1 MRGRQLLKLLPPS
14 GRDLCKDWPH
24 PLSPSRHS
32 TRWETQCVWSQ
43 DSQHRHRL
51 RRRGQVRVT
60 ASDVALDFWFE
71 IFVIQLEYS
80 GTKCYWWN
88 HRKACGHV
96 LDSLLAPRTTF
107 IQIGL
112 QSDSSIRMILA
123 RSFKKCTKAR
133 DTILLGKS
141 STTRL
146 VLLLFAETKTST
158 LKLLVVL
165 ITRQL

>member
-1 MRGRQLLKLLPPS
+1 MLLMESQKSL
-14 GRDLCKDWPH
+14 
-24 PLSPSRHS
+24 
-32 TRWETQCVWSQ
+32 WSCI
-43 DSQHRHRL
+43 RFL
-51 RRRGQVRVT
+51 T
-60 ASDVALDFWFE
+60 
-71 IFVIQLEYS
+71 
-80 GTKCYWWN
+80 
-88 HRKACGHV
+88 
-96 LDSLLAPRTTF
+96 RTTF